1 MISSALFEDYTFYDT
16 DLTYIYKSTSN
27 FNLADCTPYSKGLT
41 DNISSNLS
49 ITKSALK
56 TISALNINLANYIKL
71 WLQKEYKIIDQ
82 PLC

>member
-1 MISSALFEDYTFYDT
+1 MKTLITKLFRVYFID
-16 DLTYIYKSTSN
+16 IHP
-27 FNLADCTPYSKGLT
+27 DCTPYSKGLT